1 MKIRHLKKK
10 KFVAVFRDYVT
21 DWDNYEAV
29 ISYNNG
35 WCCSDEWEYDNGLY
49 LEFGTYP
56 FTTNWKQFKQNL
68 KPNYWTGKKNYHIM
82 LYKGKCDY
90 CGKPITFNEFYDM
103 HENICKDCDDKR
115 FMEFAED
122 EDYE

>member
-35 WCCSDEWEYDNGLY
+35 
-49 LEFGTYP
+49 
-56 FTTNWKQFKQNL
+56 
-68 KPNYWTGKKNYHIM
+68 
-82 LYKGKCDY
+82 
-90 CGKPITFNEFYDM
+90 
-103 HENICKDCDDKR
+103 
-115 FMEFAED
+115 
-122 EDYE
+122 

>member
-35 WCCSDEWEYDNGLY
+35 WCCSAEWEYDNEIGKSIPVHVKTRKVDGKHIKEDTY
-49 LEFGTYP
+49 YKLED
-56 FTTNWKQFKQNL
+56 
-68 KPNYWTGKKNYHIM
+68 GK
-82 LYKGKCDY
+82 
-90 CGKPITFNEFYDM
+90 FVEV
-103 HENICKDCDDKR
+103 
-115 FMEFAED
+115 
-122 EDYE
+122 